1 MTLLITRKEAL
12 RKNLK
17 FFFTGRACKYG
28 HLSKRI
34 TTNNNCY
41 ECSLKR
47 QNDPKKAEEKRIKR
61 RKRYLE
67 NKERELALAKEYR
80 KTHKDTRYRD
90 NPKRRAYAKKKY
102 EEIKDDY
109 NKKRR
114 LERIENPNKFR
125 IKQKEFYNKNK
136 EKLIT
141 RQKEYYLLN
150 SEQRKIYNKKYRL
163 ENIEKIKK
171 QRKIY
176 QEKFPDKI
184 KEQRKKS
191 FIKNRDKI
199 LEIYQKNKDQI
210 AKRRKELFEKNPEK
224 YRSTR
229 RIYAKKK
236 RKTLNVRLSE
246 NLRKRIVYALK
257 ASNRKKDERLQK
269 LIGCNL
275 IQLKKHLE
283 KQFKPGM
290 NWANY
295 GYYGWHVDHI
305 KPVSKYNLEDI
316 DQQMECFN
324 YKNLQ
329 PLWAK
334 ENFEK
339 SDKI

>member
-1 MTLLITRKEAL
+1 MSLLITRKEAQE
-12 RKNLK
+12 KKLK
-17 FFFTGRACKYG
+17 FFFTGKICKYG
-28 HLSKRI
+28 HLSKRLSA
-34 TTNNNCY
+34 NGVCY
-41 ECSLKR
+41 ECSLIR
-47 QNDPKKAEEKRIKR
+47 QNNPKKSEEKRIKR

-67 NKERELALAKEYR
+67 NKDRELALAKEYR

-90 NPKRRAYAKKKY
+90 NPERRAYAKKKY
-102 EEIKDDY
+102 NEIKDEY

-114 LERIENPNKFR
+114 LERKENPNKFR
-125 IKQKEFYNKNK
+125 SKQKEFYNKNK
-136 EKLIT
+136 EKLINK
-141 RQKEYYLLN
+141 QKEYYQRN
-150 SEQRKIYNKKYRL
+150 SESRKIYNKKYRL
-163 ENIEKIKK
+163 ENLEKIKK

-199 LEIYQKNKDQI
+199 LERYQKNKNRI
-210 AKRRKELFEKNPEK
+210 AERKKELFEKNPEK

-229 RIYAKKK
+229 RAYARK
-236 RKTLNVRLSE
+236 RRESLIARLSQ

-275 IQLKKHLE
+275 TQLKKHLE

-290 NWANY
+290 SWANY

-305 KPVSKYNLEDI
+305 KPVSKYNLEDK